1 MRAKKKS
8 EIKLAYREQ
17 ARRKVR
23 PASSNGGPS
32 AGYRNQVEQGREHL
46 LQVSAEGGDSQA
58 KKTKNELMYLLNNY
72 LPSYHGNARYSLQQ
86 GPNPWKHN
94 QLWSKTFDFGPRP
107 RDSHVSHFKTHGY
120 VSIPWS
126 IQRCSTTRPAST
138 PSSTRGAAAAIP
150 ATTLRCA

>member
-32 AGYRNQVEQGREHL
+32 AGYRKQVEQGREHL
-46 LQVSAEGGDSQA
+46 LQVSAEGGDPQA

-72 LPSYHGNARYSLQQ
+72 LPSYEARINSLIDAWRRSGDPGYDPAVRLKLRQARREHMAKG
-86 GPNPWKHN
+86 GP
-94 QLWSKTFDFGPRP
+94 
-107 RDSHVSHFKTHGY
+107 
-120 VSIPWS
+120 
-126 IQRCSTTRPAST
+126 A
-138 PSSTRGAAAAIP
+138 
-150 ATTLRCA
+150 

>member
-23 PASSNGGPS
+23 PSSSNGGPS
-32 AGYRNQVEQGREHL
+32 TGYRKQVEQGREHL

-72 LPSYHGNARYSLQQ
+72 LPSYEARINSLIDAWRRSGDPAYDPAVRLKLRQARR
-86 GPNPWKHN
+86 GHM
-94 QLWSKTFDFGPRP
+94 SKAGR
-107 RDSHVSHFKTHGY
+107 
-120 VSIPWS
+120 
-126 IQRCSTTRPAST
+126 A
-138 PSSTRGAAAAIP
+138 
-150 ATTLRCA
+150 